1 MSENISYCIKTQG
14 GFLDPTPSEIGLRQG
29 CVLSPLLFN
38 IYIDD
43 MKNIFTGDCDPVD
56 LDGTLINHL
65 LYADDLIVM
74 SNTSGG
80 LKRSLE
86 KIEEFCSI
94 WKLTI
99 NIDKSK
105 CMVFNAQGRLMKNE
119 TFNIAGQDLE
129 FAQQFCYLGIDILA
143 GGSFMAA
150 KRILKEKGMKA
161 LYPIF
166 DTIFKFNLKPS
177 RAIFLFN
184 HLIKPIITYGSEILA
199 PFTKHQLDTLN
210 KNNEILNEYA
220 LKSEAEKVHIKFC
233 KTNLGLKRN
242 CPTLA
247 VLGELGEVPVTI
259 YMLATMVKFWHR
271 IATLN
276 DNSLVH
282 LAYNEVRML
291 PEDKND
297 WLNSVK
303 FILKLIDMEDIYINA
318 NQISSNVLY
327 KKTLKKLNEIFNS
340 QWCKKVNQSSTNSKN
355 NSKLRTYNLFKKELR
370 AETYLNL
377 PQFKFRKLI
386 AKFRCSDH
394 QLRIETGRHQK
405 LEIAQRT
412 CDMCESGKVENEIH
426 FLIECEAY
434 RDLRQTFL
442 GPNLNKILTA
452 AQIEYAFINV
462 LTAQDISRQKN
473 FAQFLQ
479 QATELRTKTLTN
491 VQRQN
496 VCP

>member
-1 MSENISYCIKTQG
+1 MLVNILFYTCIASSCLFYANIVNK
-14 GFLDPTPSEIGLRQG
+14 
-29 CVLSPLLFN
+29 VL
-38 IYIDD
+38 I
-43 MKNIFTGDCDPVD
+43 
-56 LDGTLINHL
+56 
-65 LYADDLIVM
+65 
-74 SNTSGG
+74 
-80 LKRSLE
+80 
-86 KIEEFCSI
+86 
-94 WKLTI
+94 
-99 NIDKSK
+99 
-105 CMVFNAQGRLMKNE
+105 
-119 TFNIAGQDLE
+119 
-129 FAQQFCYLGIDILA
+129 IL
-143 GGSFMAA
+143 
-150 KRILKEKGMKA
+150 
-161 LYPIF
+161 
-166 DTIFKFNLKPS
+166 
-177 RAIFLFN
+177 
-184 HLIKPIITYGSEILA
+184 
-199 PFTKHQLDTLN
+199 
-210 KNNEILNEYA
+210 
-220 LKSEAEKVHIKFC
+220 HIQS
-233 KTNLGLKRN
+233 
-242 CPTLA
+242 TLA

-327 KKTLKKLNEIFNS
+327 KKNLKKLNEIFNS

-394 QLRIETGRHQK
+394 QL

-412 CDMCESGKVENEIH
+412 CDMCKSGKVENEIH